1 MFTARDLLY
10 KAMDYDGFWNTS
22 KKMLNSKPSTLR
34 KLQLEKLLIGF
45 DISKVNAKP
54 QTQTKGNLR
63 IEQIYF
69 TSRNSK
75 QMNRTEYLKTLTNF
89 RYFTRGEF
97 ISDRSPKMYQD
108 LIAQIIS
115 TSKRV
120 YPEQSEFI
128 DKEPVN
134 LVQLFRDLYSF
145 RHSVYAMNKYNY
157 SRKSLKLFS
166 TEDDY
171 AQYLRNNHISSTE
184 TGLAETDKILCTLI
198 DPENKTVTEDEISY
212 PEDNLKTL
220 DEEWENERQNHLEK
234 GK

>member
-1 MFTARDLLY
+1 
-10 KAMDYDGFWNTS
+10 MDYDGFWNTS
-22 KKMLNSKPSTLR
+22 KKMLNSKPSKLR
-34 KLQLEKLLIGF
+34 KLQIEKLLTGF
-45 DISKVNAKP
+45 DISKVNARP
-54 QTQTKGNLR
+54 PTQTKGNLR

-75 QMNRTEYLKTLTNF
+75 QMNRAEYLKTLTNF
-89 RYFTRGEF
+89 TYFTRGEF
-97 ISDRSPKMYQD
+97 ISDRSPEKYQD
-108 LIAQIIS
+108 LIARIIT
-115 TSKRV
+115 TSKRI
-120 YPEQSEFI
+120 YPEQSELI

-134 LVQLFRDLYSF
+134 LVHLFRDLYSF

-171 AQYLRNNHISSTE
+171 AQYLRNNFISSTE
-184 TGLAETDKILCTLI
+184 TGLAETDKILCILI

-212 PEDNLKTL
+212 PVDHLKTL

-234 GK
+234 ANK